1 MDKCSSVEAI
11 GRQKKRP
18 TVGRRCDLPWVGF
31 GVLEKSLVERAGG
44 GLGERGVGGSS
55 SLGCEGEKKHRSL
68 ERKVYFYDRGN
79 LGALPWTESAGA
91 GRGEQGEGTLALRGG
106 RQLEPYPSEHEL

>member
-1 MDKCSSVEAI
+1 M
-11 GRQKKRP
+11 
-18 TVGRRCDLPWVGF
+18 
-31 GVLEKSLVERAGG
+31 LEKSLTERAGE
-44 GLGERGVGGSS
+44 GLGEGGADGSS

-91 GRGEQGEGTLALRGG
+91 GRGEQGEGTLALRG
-106 RQLEPYPSEHEL
+106 RRLLEPHPSGHELQLK